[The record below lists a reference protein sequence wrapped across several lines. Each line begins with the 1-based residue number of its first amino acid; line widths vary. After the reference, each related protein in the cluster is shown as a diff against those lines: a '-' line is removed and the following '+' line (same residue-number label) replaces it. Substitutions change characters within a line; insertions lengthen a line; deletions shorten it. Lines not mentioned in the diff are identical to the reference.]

1 MATKILYGWY
11 SPTQKKYYKE
21 DTKFKNNGLSYSS
34 HIYLDTSG
42 NEVEVTEVSKSPHY
56 GSNFKDVIHIGIITR
71 WIRNINT

>member
-1 MATKILYGWY
+1 MQSKILYGWY
-11 SPTQKKYYKE
+11 SEKQKSVIKKQE
-21 DTKFKNNGLSYSS
+21 NEREGDRYSS